1 MKTTNKN
8 FVAESGKQLAK
19 YSAIIGIGIF
29 LLFWIS
35 RFEALM
41 PIGLVY
47 LVVATIVNGIALLL
61 LFIELLTNA
70 KDRKQVLI
78 SMGIMLLNI
87 PLSLACATIALNLL

>member
-8 FVAESGKQLAK
+8 FVAESGKQLAR

-29 LLFWIS
+29 LLFCIT

-41 PIGLVY
+41 PMGLFY
-47 LVVATIVNGIALLL
+47 LVVATAANGIMLLL
-61 LFIELLTNA
+61 LFIELLIKA

-78 SMGIMLLNI
+78 SIGIMLLNI
-87 PLSLACATIALNLL
+87 PLSLTCATLALHL